1 MSNATPSLTA
11 KAPGKKKIGFWESQK
26 LAKERSYVKK
36 SKKKRLKLDQLT
48 IFTQQLA
55 AMLDAGLP
63 LVAALDAIREQTED
77 PVFAIIIKEVRNEIS
92 AGSSFT
98 DAIRKFPNAFPR
110 LLISMVEAG
119 EASGALPEIMDKVSV
134 YFEDSSKLFKKVKSA
149 LTYPTVVISLAVI
162 LVNVLLIFVIPVF
175 SEMFK
180 DFGAK
185 LPKPTQ
191 MLIDV
196 SEFLQSNVFYILI
209 GLFLV
214 YKVLAKVAKTPRGR
228 VIKDRFFNM
237 LPLIGEL
244 RKKIGVSRFSRTY
257 SILLR
262 SGVPILK
269 SLEIC
274 SAASDNTYIERAC
287 SSMLRN
293 VSQGGQLSETV
304 TADPYFPNMVGHM
317 IRAGEQ
323 TGNVEAMMIK
333 VSDFYDVEINNTVA
347 ALTSLLEPVMIV
359 VLGTIIGA
367 IVMAMFLPIFQLSSV
382 VAN

>member
-1 MSNATPSLTA
+1 MSNATPSLTSNPA
-11 KAPGKKKIGFWESQK
+11 SNKKIGFWESQK
-26 LAKERSYVKK
+26 LAKEKSYAKK
-36 SKKKRLKLDQLT
+36 AKKKTLKLDQLT

-63 LVAALDAIREQTED
+63 LVSALDAIREQIED
-77 PVFAIIIKEVRNEIS
+77 PVFTIIIREVRNEIS

-98 DAIRKFPNAFPR
+98 DALRKFPNAFPR

-119 EASGALPEIMDKVSV
+119 EASGALPEIMAKVSV

-149 LTYPTVVISLAVI
+149 LAYPVVVISLAVI

-175 SEMFK
+175 AEMFK
-180 DFGAK
+180 GFGAE

-191 MLIDV
+191 MLINI
-196 SEFLQSNVFYILI
+196 SEFLQSNIIYMLI
-209 GLFLV
+209 GGYLI
-214 YKVLAKVAKTPRGR
+214 YQGITRVAKTPRGR
-228 VIKDRFFNM
+228 VIKDRVLNF
-237 LPLIGEL
+237 LPLIGGL
-244 RKKIGVSRFSRTY
+244 RMKIGVSRFSRTY
-257 SILLR
+257 AILLK

-274 SAASDNTYIERAC
+274 SAASDNTYIESAC
-287 SSMLRN
+287 STMLRN
-293 VSQGGQLSETV
+293 VSQGGQLSETI
-304 TADPYFPNMVGHM
+304 TNNDYFPNMVGHM

-323 TGNVEAMMIK
+323 TGNVEAMMVK
-333 VSDFYDVEINNTVA
+333 VSDYYDVEINNTVA
-347 ALTSLLEPVMIV
+347 AMTSLLEPVMIV

-382 VAN
+382 VGS